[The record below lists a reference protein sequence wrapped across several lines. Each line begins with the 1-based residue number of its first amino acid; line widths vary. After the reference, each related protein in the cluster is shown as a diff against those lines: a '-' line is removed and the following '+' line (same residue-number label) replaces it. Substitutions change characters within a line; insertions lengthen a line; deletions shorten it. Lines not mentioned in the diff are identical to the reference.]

1 MKITEVIQLLRAGY
15 TKAEIDE
22 LRNQETS
29 SAIGTAESIVLP
41 SSGDSAEKAVDTG
54 FPLSAESPEQNNA
67 EIAELKQ
74 MVSNLQKLVQKQN
87 IQQSELKPVAPES
100 AVDIL
105 ASIINP
111 PKKEK

>member
-22 LRNQETS
+22 LRNQESSTS
-29 SAIGTAESIVLP
+29 SNAEPIVLP
-41 SSGDSAEKAVDTG
+41 SSGDVTAGEPVPEVPGNA
-54 FPLSAESPEQNNA
+54 PEQSNE

-87 IQQSELKPVAPES
+87 IQQSELKPVPPES

>member
-29 SAIGTAESIVLP
+29 SSIGTAEPIVLP
-41 SSGDSAEKAVDTG
+41 SSGDVTAGEPVPEVPGNA
-54 FPLSAESPEQNNA
+54 PEQNSE

-87 IQQSELKPVAPES
+87 IQQSELKPVPPES

>member
-29 SAIGTAESIVLP
+29 TSSNAESIVLP
-41 SSGDSAEKAVDTG
+41 SSGDVPAGEPVPEVPGNA
-54 FPLSAESPEQNNA
+54 PEQNSE